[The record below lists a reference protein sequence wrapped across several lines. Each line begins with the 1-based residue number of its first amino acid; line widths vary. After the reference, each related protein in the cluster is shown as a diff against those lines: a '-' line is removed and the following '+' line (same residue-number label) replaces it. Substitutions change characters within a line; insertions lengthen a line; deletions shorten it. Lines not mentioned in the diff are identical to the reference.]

1 MLCSTLTPWT
11 VAHQAPLSS
20 TISWSLLKFIPIEL
34 VIISN
39 HLILCLLLLPF
50 IFPRIRVFSNE
61 LASSHHVAKVW
72 EFSISPSSEFPGL
85 ISFKI
90 DWLDLLAVQGA
101 LKSLLHHHSVKALIL
116 QCSAFFMAQLSHL
129 YMTIGKTTALTIQT
143 FVHKMRSLLFNT
155 ILDLL

>member
-50 IFPRIRVFSNE
+50 IFPSIRVFSNE
-61 LASSHHVAKVW
+61 LASSHHVAKVC

-129 YMTIGKTTALTIQT
+129 YMTIGKTTALTIQN